1 MQSEVCAC
9 ILDPSGRTTT
19 LTEVG
24 CGQARSAAGR
34 SSETW
39 TGGLGGTPS
48 AADTDAIGPIQEAMN
63 TKITMKR
70 PCLCRVD
77 VS

>member
-1 MQSEVCAC
+1 MQSAVCAC
-9 ILDPSGRTTT
+9 IFDPSGRTTT
-19 LTEVG
+19 TTEVG
-24 CGQARSAAGR
+24 GGQVRAGAGR

-39 TGGLGGTPS
+39 TGGPDGTPS
-48 AADTDAIGPIQEAMN
+48 AADADAIEPIQEAMN
-63 TKITMKR
+63 TKIFMMR

>member
-1 MQSEVCAC
+1 MQSAVRAC
-9 ILDPSGRTTT
+9 IFDPSGRTTT
-19 LTEVG
+19 LVDVG
-24 CGQARSAAGR
+24 GWQARSGAGR

-39 TGGLGGTPS
+39 TGGPSGTPS
-48 AADTDAIGPIQEAMN
+48 AADTDAIEPIQEAMN
-63 TKITMKR
+63 TKLLMMR

>member
-1 MQSEVCAC
+1 MQSAVCAC

-24 CGQARSAAGR
+24 GGQARSGTGR

-39 TGGLGGTPS
+39 TGGPGGTPS
-48 AADTDAIGPIQEAMN
+48 AADTAAIEPIQEAMN
-63 TKITMKR
+63 TKILMTQ
-70 PCLCRVD
+70 PCLRRVD